1 MCYIFNLWRTHSS
14 INFSEELTN
23 TILNSTAL
31 FSIGRMKANK
41 RIGPHNK
48 EILTIIY
55 GGLLGEAHA
64 EKRSTGNGTRIS
76 FYQEGSHCS
85 YLLWLHQKVSDLGY
99 CNRVLPK
106 PKTRLGYKGIV
117 RKVIRFNTFTF
128 SSFNWIH
135 ELWYQDNI
143 KKVPCNIDE
152 FLTPLA
158 LAIWIMDDGSKIGN
172 SLKLATNCF
181 TYSDCLLLV
190 KTLFNNFNIKAS
202 IQSAGVPNQ
211 YCIYIFIESMPL
223 LREIVSSYVH
233 PSMKYK
239 IGLK

>member
-1 MCYIFNLWRTHSS
+1 
-14 INFSEELTN
+14 
-23 TILNSTAL
+23 
-31 FSIGRMKANK
+31 MKANK

-55 GGLLGEAHA
+55 GGLLGDAHA

-99 CNRVLPK
+99 CNPALPEIQ
-106 PKTRLGYKGIV
+106 TRLGSKG
-117 RKVIRFNTFTF
+117 KVKNIIRFRTFTF
-128 SSFNWIH
+128 SSFNFIH
-135 ELWYQDNI
+135 ELWYEDNI
-143 KKVPCNIDE
+143 KKVPCNINE
-152 FLTPLA
+152 FLTPLS
-158 LAIWIMDDGSKIGN
+158 LAIWIMDDGGKVGN
-172 SLKLATNCF
+172 SLKLSTNSF

-190 KTLFNNFNIKAS
+190 KTLYDNFNLKATTH
-202 IQSAGVPNQ
+202 SAGVPNQ
-211 YCIYIFIESMPL
+211 YCIYIFTESMPL
-223 LREIVSSYVH
+223 LRKIVSPYVH

>member
-23 TILNSTAL
+23 TIINSTTL
-31 FSIGRMKANK
+31 FNIGKMKADK

-99 CNRVLPK
+99 CNLALPEIQ
-106 PKTRLGYKGIV
+106 TLLGSKGTV
-117 RKVIRFNTFTF
+117 RNIIRFRTFTF
-128 SSFNWIH
+128 SSFNFIH
-135 ELWYQDNI
+135 EL
-143 KKVPCNIDE
+143 
-152 FLTPLA
+152 
-158 LAIWIMDDGSKIGN
+158 
-172 SLKLATNCF
+172 
-181 TYSDCLLLV
+181 
-190 KTLFNNFNIKAS
+190 
-202 IQSAGVPNQ
+202 
-211 YCIYIFIESMPL
+211 
-223 LREIVSSYVH
+223 
-233 PSMKYK
+233 
-239 IGLK
+239 